1 MRAIAVCQASFA
13 PDVVQARGCGTP
25 HPRTGG
31 AGSRA
36 GAFGSPPLS
45 PSLDQRDAEPLEADD
60 FHLTSRTSHG
70 GKLILYFC
78 SCGIA
83 IVDRVVPT
91 IPIEVRVARSGVYRV
106 ALQPSCGARV
116 VGACAHII
124 EADFRNPLVPIRP
137 VPSERLAQPLP
148 SHPQSVYT
156 FSPLL

>member
-1 MRAIAVCQASFA
+1 VRAIAVCQASFA

-91 IPIEVRVARSGVYRV
+91 IPIEVRVAGGSVYRV
-106 ALQPSCGARV
+106 ALEPPCRARV
-116 VGACAHII
+116 VLPCAHMVQPCLG
-124 EADFRNPLVPIRP
+124 NPLVPVRP
-137 VPSERLAQPLP
+137 VPNKRLAQPLP